1 MEAYD
6 DALRKALEAG
16 DFFDI
21 NEGSEY
27 TETVVS
33 KCLDDYI
40 AACVAADETG
50 EEKDIGAN
58 LISVVE
64 RMFEK
69 CVAQGYVQQV
79 RQLVPATQ
87 SFGNPFIHFILI
99 QRVKDLE
106 T

>member
-6 DALRKALEAG
+6 EALRKALDAG
-16 DFFDI
+16 QYFDI

-40 AACVAADETG
+40 AACVAADENG
-50 EEKDIGAN
+50 EEIELEAN

-69 CVAQGYVQQV
+69 CFASGAFHQVAYTICSA
-79 RQLVPATQ
+79 QLTLPWC
-87 SFGNPFIHFILI
+87 PILS
-99 QRVKDLE
+99 LS
-106 T
+106 

>member
-6 DALRKALEAG
+6 EALRKALDAG
-16 DFFDI
+16 QYFDI

-40 AACVAADETG
+40 AACVAADENG
-50 EEKDIGAN
+50 EELEIEAN

-64 RMFEK
+64 KMFEK
-69 CVAQGYVQQV
+69 CFNSGAFHQV
-79 RQLVPATQ
+79 R
-87 SFGNPFIHFILI
+87 
-99 QRVKDLE
+99 
-106 T
+106 